1 MVNTA
6 TVHFPVVANFF
17 DYEDGKDYARF
28 LSFATGEKVSF
39 FELEVPD
46 TDVPAHLLPTDFNL
60 SSRAC
65 YYFEFNLA

>member
-1 MVNTA
+1 MELA
-6 TVHFPVVANFF
+6 TVRFPVIANFF

-39 FELEVPD
+39 FELEVPEP
-46 TDVPAHLLPTDFNL
+46 DVLITQPGDFNL